1 MAKVIT
7 IRLSEEEYKKI
18 LAFANYEHRPISN
31 FVTTVVLKNIEE
43 SYFTDAVEMAQI
55 NSDKKLL
62 TKLKAGH
69 TDAKSKRGGF
79 VG

>member
-7 IRLSEEEYKKI
+7 IRLSDEEYKKI

-31 FVTTVVLKNIEE
+31 YVTTVVLKNIEE

-55 NSDKKLL
+55 NSDEKLL
-62 TKLKAGH
+62 CKLKTGSA
-69 TDAKSKRGGF
+69 DAKKRRGGF

>member
-31 FVTTVVLKNIEE
+31 YVTSVVLKEIEE
-43 SYFTDAVEMAQI
+43 SYFTDAVEMGQI

-62 TKLKAGH
+62 AKLKAGH
-69 TDAKSKRGGF
+69 ADAKNKRGSF